1 MWLLFAVAS
10 AATAGLVA
18 VLAKVGLQGVPS
30 SLATAIRTVV
40 VLVLAWLIVFAT
52 GTQAELGSLDQRT
65 LIFLIVSGLATGAS
79 WLFYFKALQVG
90 RVTPVVAIDRSS
102 LIFTALISIVLFGE
116 TQHVWL
122 KLAGLAVIAVGTYV
136 IVWQRRE
143 DEATGASRLWLV
155 WAVLAMGFAVAT
167 TLLAKEGLHAVD
179 SSLATAI
186 RTIIVLVMAGVLVA
200 VTGERRAFAVLSR
213 RNWLYLVLSGLATG
227 ASWLCF
233 FRALQEGP
241 VSIVL
246 PVDKLSLIFAAVFA
260 LLLLRE
266 RISRR
271 DALGMAV
278 ILAGTLAL
286 VLS

>member
-278 ILAGTLAL
+278 ILIGTIAL

>member
-52 GTQAELGSLDQRT
+52 GMQAELGSLDQRT

-143 DEATGASRLWLV
+143 DKATGASRLWLV

-186 RTIIVLVMAGVLVA
+186 RTIIVLVMAGVLVG

-266 RISRR
+266 RISRH

-278 ILAGTLAL
+278 ILIGTIAL

>member
-30 SLATAIRTVV
+30 SLATAIRTMV

-102 LIFTALISIVLFGE
+102 LIFTALISIALFGE
-116 TQHVWL
+116 TQQLWL
-122 KLAGLAVIAVGTYV
+122 KVAGLAVIAIGTYV
-136 IVWQRRE
+136 IVWQQR
-143 DEATGASRLWLV
+143 DGKATDASRLWLV

-186 RTIIVLVMAGVLVA
+186 RTIIVLVMAAVLVA
-200 VTGERRAFAVLSR
+200 VAGERRAFAILTR
-213 RNWLYLVLSGLATG
+213 RNWLYLMLSGLATG

-271 DALGMAV
+271 DAFGMAV
-278 ILAGTLAL
+278 ILIGTIAL
-286 VLS
+286 VLR

>member
-30 SLATAIRTVV
+30 SLATAIRTMV

-102 LIFTALISIVLFGE
+102 LIFTALISIALFGE
-116 TQHVWL
+116 TQQLWL
-122 KLAGLAVIAVGTYV
+122 KIAGIAVIAIGTYV
-136 IVWQRRE
+136 IVWQRRD
-143 DEATGASRLWLV
+143 DEAAGASRLWLV

-186 RTIIVLVMAGVLVA
+186 RTIIVLVMAAVLVA
-200 VTGERRAFAVLSR
+200 VAGERRAFAILTR
-213 RNWLYLVLSGLATG
+213 RNWLYLMLSGLATG

-278 ILAGTLAL
+278 ILIGTIAL

>member
-186 RTIIVLVMAGVLVA
+186 RTIIVLVMAGVLVG

-266 RISRR
+266 RISRH

-278 ILAGTLAL
+278 ILIGTIAL

>member
-186 RTIIVLVMAGVLVA
+186 RTIIVLVMAGVLVG

-278 ILAGTLAL
+278 ILIGTIAL

>member
-186 RTIIVLVMAGVLVA
+186 RTILVLVMAGVLVA
-200 VTGERRAFAVLSR
+200 LTGERRAFAVLSR

-278 ILAGTLAL
+278 ILIGTIAL

>member
-136 IVWQRRE
+136 IAWQRRE

-186 RTIIVLVMAGVLVA
+186 RTIIVLVMAGVLVG

-266 RISRR
+266 RISRH

-278 ILAGTLAL
+278 ILIGTIAL

>member
-30 SLATAIRTVV
+30 SLATAIRTMV

-102 LIFTALISIVLFGE
+102 LIFTALISIALFGE
-116 TQHVWL
+116 TQQLWL
-122 KLAGLAVIAVGTYV
+122 KVAGLAVIAIGTYV
-136 IVWQRRE
+136 IVWQQRD

-200 VTGERRAFAVLSR
+200 VTGERRAFAILTR
-213 RNWLYLVLSGLATG
+213 RNWLYLMLSGLATG

-278 ILAGTLAL
+278 ILIGTIAL
-286 VLS
+286 VLR

>member
-246 PVDKLSLIFAAVFA
+246 PVDKLSLFFAAVFA

-278 ILAGTLAL
+278 ILIGTIAL

>member
-52 GTQAELGSLDQRT
+52 GMQAELGSLDQRT

-186 RTIIVLVMAGVLVA
+186 RTIIVLVMAGVLVG

-266 RISRR
+266 RISRH

-278 ILAGTLAL
+278 ILIGTIAL

>member
-1 MWLLFAVAS
+1 
-10 AATAGLVA
+10 
-18 VLAKVGLQGVPS
+18 
-30 SLATAIRTVV
+30 
-40 VLVLAWLIVFAT
+40 
-52 GTQAELGSLDQRT
+52 
-65 LIFLIVSGLATGAS
+65 
-79 WLFYFKALQVG
+79 
-90 RVTPVVAIDRSS
+90 
-102 LIFTALISIVLFGE
+102 
-116 TQHVWL
+116 VWL

-136 IVWQRRE
+136 IVWQRRD

-186 RTIIVLVMAGVLVA
+186 RTILVLVMAGVLVA
-200 VTGERRAFAVLSR
+200 LTGERRAFAVLSR

-278 ILAGTLAL
+278 ILIGTIAL

>member
-18 VLAKVGLQGVPS
+18 VLAKVGLQGVPT
-30 SLATAIRTVV
+30 SLATAIRTAV

-65 LIFLIVSGLATGAS
+65 LNFLIVSGLATGAS

-136 IVWQRRE
+136 IVWQQRD

-186 RTIIVLVMAGVLVA
+186 RTIIVLVMAGVLVG

-213 RNWLYLVLSGLATG
+213 QNWLYLVLSGLATG

-278 ILAGTLAL
+278 ILIGTIAL

>member
-52 GTQAELGSLDQRT
+52 GMQAELGSLDQRT

-186 RTIIVLVMAGVLVA
+186 RTIIVLVMAGVLVG

-278 ILAGTLAL
+278 ILIGTIAL

>member
-18 VLAKVGLQGVPS
+18 VLAKAGLQGVPS

-40 VLVLAWLIVFAT
+40 VLAVAWLIVVAT
-52 GTQAELGSLDQRT
+52 GAQSELGTLDRRT
-65 LIFLIVSGLATGAS
+65 LVFLLVSGIATGAS
-79 WLFYFKALQVG
+79 WLFYFKALQIG

-102 LIFTALISIVLFGE
+102 LIFTALLSIVLFGE
-116 TQHVWL
+116 TQTLWL
-122 KLAGLAVIAVGTYV
+122 KLAGLAVIAIGTYV
-136 IVWQRRE
+136 VAWQQRD
-143 DEATGASRLWLV
+143 DEPAGASRLWLL
-155 WAVLAMGFAVAT
+155 WAVLAMAFAVAT

-179 SSLATAI
+179 SNLATAV
-186 RTIIVLVMAGVLVA
+186 RTGVVLVMAILLVA
-200 VTGERRAFAVLSR
+200 ITGERRALPTLTRA
-213 RNWLYLVLSGLATG
+213 NWTYLLLSGVATG

-233 FRALQEGP
+233 FRALQDGP
-241 VSIVL
+241 VSVVL
-246 PVDKLSLIFAAVFA
+246 PVDKLSLLFAAVFA

-271 DALGMAV
+271 DAVGMGI

-286 VLS
+286 VAS